1 MQALMDA
8 IDKGD
13 IAAEIVGVI
22 SSCDNAYGIT
32 RAETAGIP
40 AKVIA
45 RKAYSSV
52 EAFNAANLAAI
63 ESFQPDGIV
72 LAGYLAMISPEIISA
87 YRNRIINIHPS
98 LIPSFCGKG
107 FYGKKVHQGVLDYG
121 AKLSGATTHFVD
133 EGADTGPVIMQK
145 SVPVLDDDTA
155 ESLAARVLTVEHEIL
170 VQTVRDFCME
180 KLLVNGRKVSLVV

>member
-8 IDKGD
+8 IGKGE

-22 SSCDNAYGIT
+22 ASNEKAYGIT
-32 RAETAGIP
+32 RAEQAGIP
-40 AKVIA
+40 TQVVA
-45 RKAYSSV
+45 RKAFSSF
-52 EAFNAANLAAI
+52 EAFNVTNLAAI
-63 ESFQPDGIV
+63 EAFKPDGIV
-72 LAGYLAMISPEIISA
+72 LAGYLAMICPEIINT

-145 SVPVLDDDTA
+145 SVPVMDDDTA
-155 ESLAARVLTVEHEIL
+155 ESLASRVLSVEHEIL
-170 VQTVRDFCME
+170 VQTVRAFCAD
-180 KLLVNGRKVSLVV
+180 KIAVNGRKVSLTV